1 MSHLMCLTHRAILIK
16 WCVSLTNPGRSVPLS
31 QEDFFFPTEVISWEV
46 LLERRTGSAFIL
58 YRWNKLQLRSRT
70 GVNSIGQTEPY
81 LSGHNDHGTTSLC
94 KIHLYFLQS
103 IVTLRQVQRNS
114 YGFVQWQPAVATI
127 WNWKLRLKAQ
137 QNAEAGTFNQCHED
151 ETEIPQSFSAPAHK
165 TRTVTETFFLRSLG
179 TFGLV
184 SDNME
189 PEEKKSSVKKRQDD
203 TASPV

>member
-1 MSHLMCLTHRAILIK
+1 M
-16 WCVSLTNPGRSVPLS
+16 
-31 QEDFFFPTEVISWEV
+31 EVTSIEV

-103 IVTLRQVQRNS
+103 IVTLRQLQRNS

-127 WNWKLRLKAQ
+127 WKWKLRLKAQ
-137 QNAEAGTFNQCHED
+137 QNAEAGTSNQCHED
-151 ETEIPQSFSAPAHK
+151 ETEIPQTFSAPAHE
-165 TRTVTETFFLRSLG
+165 TWTVTETFFLRSLG

-189 PEEKKSSVKKRQDD
+189 PEEKKSSVKKRDRMIQLHLFREAGSG
-203 TASPV
+203 TVRCMHLYGMTSKMSSLYVMSSYPCKKLT